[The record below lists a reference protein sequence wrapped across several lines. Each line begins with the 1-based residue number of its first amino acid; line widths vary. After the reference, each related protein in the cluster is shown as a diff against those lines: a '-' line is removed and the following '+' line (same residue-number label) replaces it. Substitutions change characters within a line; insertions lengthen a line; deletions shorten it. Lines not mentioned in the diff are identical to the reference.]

1 MIVDANDMLADFN
14 AVINEV
20 TEFAGL
26 PEHSYI
32 YDSSREHKTGCD
44 GRDRR
49 VGNNYFVPGG
59 RFVNMIQYVLCDFYI
74 FVKAMWALG
83 GYI

>member
-32 YDSSREHKTGCD
+32 YDASREHKTGCD

-59 RFVNMIQYVLCDFYI
+59 RFVNTI
-74 FVKAMWALG
+74 
-83 GYI
+83 